1 MEVNE
6 KEVVTKRKSLIL
18 LSIIALAAMLGSLY
32 LTVYAADNGEET
44 NIGPIGMCGG
54 RHGGMRGG
62 GPFGSIEVS
71 EEYKAKVIS
80 IAESDSDV
88 QGLIADGYN
97 VTGVRPIIKYVVD
110 ANGDVSMKATSAVVM
125 LEKGTTGRA
134 SVLVNL
140 TEAKVTQIVILT
152 RTVIDK

>member
-1 MEVNE
+1 MTN
-6 KEVVTKRKSLIL
+6 KSKALIL
-18 LSIIALAAMLGSLY
+18 LSMVALAAILGSVY
-32 LTVYAADNGEET
+32 FTVYADDAGDDAT
-44 NIGPIGMCGG
+44 IASAPMCGG

-88 QGLIADGYN
+88 QALIAEGYN

-110 ANGDVSMKATSAVVM
+110 ANGDVTMKATTAIVE
-125 LEKGTTGRA
+125 LENGTTGHA
-134 SVLVNL
+134 SVTVNL
-140 TEAKVTQIVILT
+140 TQSKVTQIVILT
-152 RTVIDK
+152 RTVIEK